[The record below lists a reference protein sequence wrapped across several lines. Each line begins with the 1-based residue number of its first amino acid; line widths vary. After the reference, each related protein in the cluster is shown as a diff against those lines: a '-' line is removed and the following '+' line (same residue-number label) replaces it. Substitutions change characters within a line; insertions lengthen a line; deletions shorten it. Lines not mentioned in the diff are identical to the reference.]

1 MGSTIINPEQAG
13 TRTLNRGLRQVHVL
27 GTGSCVP
34 DRVLTNHDLEQLV
47 DTSDDWILARTG
59 MRERRLA
66 SPGQGTSDLAVE
78 AATHALEQSGLSPAD
93 LELILVATV
102 TADNICPPAA
112 CRVQMKLGAHRAAGF
127 DINTACSGFMNA
139 LFTGHHLVAAGAFE
153 NAVVIGADILS
164 SITDYEDRESCV
176 LFGDGAGAF
185 VIGPRCEATGQG
197 SNSSN
202 GQPEYSQPEFGQSGQ
217 PGELLDHVVGID
229 GTGADL
235 IIVPAGGSLKP
246 ASQETVARREHYL
259 SLEGRKVFR
268 FAVKKM
274 AELVELMAARNNIT
288 VDDIDLMVPHQANLR
303 IIEAG
308 AQRLGISMDKV
319 FVNVDRFGN
328 TSSASV
334 PMALDEAARTGRLE
348 RGQLVCMMAFG
359 GGLSWG
365 ATLMRW

>member
-1 MGSTIINPEQAG
+1 MTVGLTILNPQEAG
-13 TRTLNRGLRQVHVL
+13 TATLDRGLRPVHVL

-34 DRVLTNHDLEQLV
+34 DRVLTNQDLEKLV
-47 DTSDDWILARTG
+47 DTSDDWIRTRTG

-66 SPGQGTSDLAVE
+66 SPGQGTSDLAAE
-78 AATHALEQSGLSPAD
+78 AARHALEESGLSPKD

-112 CRVQMKLGAHRAAGF
+112 CRVQVKLGASRAAGF

-139 LFTGHHLVAAGAFE
+139 LFTGHHLVAAGAFQ
-153 NAVVIGADILS
+153 NALVIGADILS
-164 SITDYEDRESCV
+164 SITDYEDRETCV

-185 VIGPRCEATGQG
+185 VIGPPPESTNANGDGHGQ
-197 SNSSN
+197 
-202 GQPEYSQPEFGQSGQ
+202 
-217 PGELLDHVVGID
+217 LLDHVVGID
-229 GTGADL
+229 GTGAEL

-246 ASQETVARREHYL
+246 ASQETIDRRQHFL

-268 FAVKKM
+268 FAVTKM
-274 AELVELMAARNNIT
+274 AELAETIAARNGIT
-288 VDDIDLMVPHQANLR
+288 VHDIDLFVPHQANLR

-334 PMALDEAARTGRLE
+334 PMALDEAARTRRLQ

>member
-1 MGSTIINPEQAG
+1 MGLAITNPEQAT
-13 TRTLNRGLRQVHVL
+13 TRTLERGLRSVHVL

-34 DRVLTNHDLEQLV
+34 DRVLTNHDLERLV

-66 SPGQGTSDLAVE
+66 SPGQGTSDLCVE
-78 AATHALEQSGLSPAD
+78 AARRALEQSELLPAD
-93 LELILVATV
+93 IELILVATV

-112 CRVQMKLGAHRAAGF
+112 CRVQTKLGAHRAAGF
-127 DINTACSGFMNA
+127 DINAACSGFMNA
-139 LFTGHHLVAAGAFE
+139 LFTGHHLVAAGAFG
-153 NAVVIGADILS
+153 NALVIGADILS

-185 VIGPRCEATGQG
+185 VIGPQSMGKSRGNGSTNGHCGQ
-197 SNSSN
+197 
-202 GQPEYSQPEFGQSGQ
+202 
-217 PGELLDHVVGID
+217 LLDHVIGID
-229 GTGADL
+229 GSGAEL

-246 ASQETVARREHYL
+246 ASRETVDRREHFL
-259 SLEGRKVFR
+259 SLQGRKVFR
-268 FAVKKM
+268 FAVTKM
-274 AELVELMAARNNIT
+274 AELVELIAIRNGIA

-308 AQRLGISMDKV
+308 AHRLGIGMDRV

-334 PMALDEAARTGRLE
+334 PMALDEAARTKRLE
-348 RGQLVCMMAFG
+348 RGMLVCMMAFG

>member
-1 MGSTIINPEQAG
+1 MGLTITNPEPTT
-13 TRTLNRGLRQVHVL
+13 TRTLDRGLRPVHVL

-47 DTSDDWILARTG
+47 DTSDDWIVARTG

-66 SPGQGTSDLAVE
+66 NPGQGVSDLAVE
-78 AATHALEQSGLSPAD
+78 AARHALEQSDLSPAD
-93 LELILVATV
+93 IELILVGTV

-112 CRVQMKLGAHRAAGF
+112 CRVQTKLGAHRAAGF
-127 DINTACSGFMNA
+127 DINAACSGFMNA
-139 LFTGHHLVAAGAFE
+139 LFTGHHLVAAGASR
-153 NAVVIGADILS
+153 NALVIGADILS

-185 VIGPRCEATGQG
+185 VIGPAPKDDGF
-197 SNSSN
+197 SN
-202 GQPEYSQPEFGQSGQ
+202 GPR
-217 PGELLDHVVGID
+217 GELLDHVVGID
-229 GTGADL
+229 GSGADL

-246 ASQETVARREHYL
+246 ASQETVDRREHFL
-259 SLEGRKVFR
+259 SLQGRKVFR
-268 FAVKKM
+268 FAVTKM
-274 AELVELMAARNNIT
+274 AELVELIAERNGIT

-308 AQRLGISMDKV
+308 AQRLGISMDRV

-334 PMALDEAARTGRLE
+334 PMALDEAARTKRLE